1 MSYVLWFSRCLLA
14 LVFLASA
21 AGKLT
26 GRHAFRAFADSLRT
40 MDLLPTRLV
49 VPVAGAVVAAEA
61 AVPPLLLVPLVPL
74 LPVPPPD
81 AATASTGSTVTDVG
95 PVLST
100 VGFALA
106 AALLLGFTVA
116 VATVLR
122 RGTSASCRCFGQ
134 ATTAP
139 FGRHHLVRNVVLIV
153 IAATGGYAAL
163 VDPGRSVGTAVVSVP
178 LAVLGALV
186 VVRLDDIVALFRPAV
201 PSTGV
206 TRRGITPRGGGPG
219 R

>member
-40 MDLLPTRLV
+40 MDLLPARLV
-49 VPVAGAVVAAEA
+49 VPVAGAVVAAET
-61 AVPPLLLVPLVPL
+61 AVPPLLLVPL
-74 LPVPPPD
+74 LPVPPPG
-81 AATASTGSTVTDVG
+81 AATASAGSPVTGVG
-95 PVLST
+95 PALST

-106 AALLLGFTVA
+106 AALLLGFTVT

-122 RGTSASCRCFGQ
+122 RGTSASCRCFGE

-139 FGRHHLVRNVVLIV
+139 FGRHHLVRNVVLTV
-153 IAATGGYAAL
+153 IAGTGGYAAL
-163 VDPGRSVGTAVVSVP
+163 VDPGATAGAAVVSVP

-186 VVRLDDIVALFRPAV
+186 VVRLDDLVALFRPAV
-201 PSTGV
+201 PSMGV
-206 TRRGITPRGGGPG
+206 TRRGTTPRGGGPG
-219 R
+219 G